1 MVPKQSQ
8 GDWRP
13 CGDNRALNAVT
24 VPDRYPIPHIHNFSN
39 RATIFPKIDL
49 FRAFH
54 QIPVDI
60 HKTSI
65 TTPFGLIEFT
75 RMPFGL
81 RNAAQTFQRFM
92 DHILHGLHFAYVY
105 IDDVLIASNSPQEHL
120 DHLGIVFTCFQEYG
134 IVVNPQ
140 KCVLVVPQLQFLGHT
155 LDKDGISPTET
166 KVQAIPVPTSQRQ
179 LRTFLGLVNFY
190 QRFIPGC
197 ARISQPLNSCLHK
210 KLHWTSAAEEAF
222 QQVKNALAYASLLFH
237 PSVDSPLSIMTDAS
251 DTAVGAVLQQYV
263 ENSWQPISII
273 SFFSKKLKPSET
285 RYSTFDRELLAIYLA
300 IKHFRH
306 FVERQQFHILT
317 DHKTLT
323 FSLFCNPHK

>member
-8 GDWRP
+8 GDWHP
-13 CGDNRALNAVT
+13 CGDYRALNTVT
-24 VPDRYPIPHIHNFSN
+24 VPDRYPIPHIHDFSN
-39 RATIFPKIDL
+39 TLHGATIFSKIDL
-49 FRAFH
+49 VRAFH
-54 QIPVDI
+54 QIPVAPDDI

-65 TTPFGLIEFT
+65 TTPFGLFEFT

-140 KCVLVVPQLQFLGHT
+140 KCVLGVPQLQFIGHT
-155 LDKDGISPTET
+155 VNKDGISPTET
-166 KVQAIPVPTSQRQ
+166 KVQAIRDFPVPTSQRQ

-197 ARISQPLNSCLHK
+197 ARISQPLNSCLSSQHK

-222 QQVKNALAYASLLFH
+222 QQVKNALADASLLFH
-237 PSVDSPLSIMTDAS
+237 PSVDSPTI
-251 DTAVGAVLQQYV
+251 YH
-263 ENSWQPISII
+263 
-273 SFFSKKLKPSET
+273 
-285 RYSTFDRELLAIYLA
+285 DRC
-300 IKHFRH
+300 
-306 FVERQQFHILT
+306 V
-317 DHKTLT
+317 
-323 FSLFCNPHK
+323 